1 MSTRRFSI
9 LSALCCILGVVLLI
23 ISFALNPAPAT
34 NATGTQLAAFGK
46 LYHNEILIGAWLQA
60 ISPFLILLFAL
71 AIVHLCGATTR
82 FAGWVS
88 MCGGM
93 LLVIVSLVEVTFF
106 LGAANAG
113 NLMTAQVSLSLV
125 RAVQHLYSIIAAPA
139 LIIPLGFVI
148 LGSHVLPHV
157 LGYVAIVIGIV
168 FAILGVVYL
177 FTAFQN
183 VLKRAHHILL
193 LYLALTG
200 SLVGFYAALIR
211 IQYTALIVE
220 CVALAAQGTS

>member
-1 MSTRRFSI
+1 MMSTRLFSI
-9 LSALCCILGVVLLI
+9 LSALCCILGVALLI
-23 ISFALNPAPAT
+23 TSFTLNPAPPT

-60 ISPFLILLFAL
+60 ISPFLILLFVL
-71 AIVHLCGATTR
+71 AIVYLAGATTR

-113 NLMTAQVSLSLV
+113 NLMTAQISLSLV

-148 LGSHVLPHV
+148 LGSRVLPRV

-177 FTAFQN
+177 FTPVADGVAILAVTEAVEELWFP
-183 VLKRAHHILL
+183 VAAITLLVRAVK
-193 LYLALTG
+193 TPD
-200 SLVGFYAALIR
+200 
-211 IQYTALIVE
+211 T
-220 CVALAAQGTS
+220 VAQKPSPVSA